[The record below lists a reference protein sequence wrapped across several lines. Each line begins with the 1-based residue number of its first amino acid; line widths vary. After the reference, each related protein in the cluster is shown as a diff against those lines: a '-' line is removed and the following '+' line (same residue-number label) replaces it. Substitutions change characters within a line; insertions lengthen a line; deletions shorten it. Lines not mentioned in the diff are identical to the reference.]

1 MQVRHSDG
9 IITGVS
15 VVWEMRIRLKAE
27 MRLKKHRGDHP
38 SRGWGAECGTVWHR
52 LGDGLG
58 VMPFPVRDVFVSTN
72 PNSVHSGG
80 TTEDIHCRSDSNG
93 LDCSLN
99 LGLWVSAS
107 QYLV

>member
-1 MQVRHSDG
+1 MGNEDTPEGRDEVEEASWG
-9 IITGVS
+9 PSITRVGSGV
-15 VVWEMRIRLKAE
+15 WA
-27 MRLKKHRGDHP
+27 
-38 SRGWGAECGTVWHR
+38 VWHR

-58 VMPFPVRDVFVSTN
+58 VMPFPVWDVFVSTN

-93 LDCSLN
+93 LDCALN